1 MIFCQEGMVLM
12 HNDKLDPLIEGY
24 LDYLGQVRRQTPR
37 TIVDVRCTLRRVC
50 AAMLKLQPDRT
61 LWQFTLAEYIKWLE
75 QERQQGRSP
84 SCLSKYLCHI
94 RGLLDYAWRSGRCDR
109 NVLDGFNLQDDLP
122 RKAPEV
128 LTIEEARRLVECC
141 PQDTFTQRQ
150 ERLIILIL
158 YGCGLRTAE
167 LCDLSI
173 SDVNRERGELFVR
186 KGKGDIQRVVPIP
199 PGVQSELWAYLLDR
213 GGKRGPLF
221 LTDHKHKRIS
231 ASRICEIVTAASQRA
246 GIHWKVTARTLRHS
260 YATHLMD
267 RGVDLAIIASLM
279 GHRSPAETGVYLHV
293 LKDRPRQAVSKLM
306 NNKKE
311 SVE

>member
-1 MIFCQEGMVLM
+1 M
-12 HNDKLDPLIEGY
+12 HHNNRLDPLIEGY
-24 LDYLGQVRRQTPR
+24 LDYLEQVRRQTPR
-37 TIVDVRCTLRRVC
+37 TVTDVRCTLRRVC
-50 AAMLKLQPDRT
+50 AAIAQKRPDKT
-61 LWQFTLAEYIKWLE
+61 LWQITLTDYVKWLE
-75 QERQQGRSP
+75 EERQQGRSS
-84 SCLSKYLCHI
+84 SCLGKYLSHI

-109 NVLDGFNLQDDLP
+109 NVLDGFNLQDGSP

-128 LTIEEARRLVECC
+128 LTIEEARRMIESC
-141 PQDTFTQRQ
+141 PQDTLTQRR
-150 ERLIILIL
+150 ERLVILIL

-173 SDVNRERGELFVR
+173 SDVNRERGELFIR
-186 KGKGDIQRVVPIP
+186 KGKGDVQRVVPIP
-199 PGVQSELWAYLLDR
+199 SGVQSELWAYLLDR

-221 LTDHKHKRIS
+221 LTDHKHTRI
-231 ASRICEIVTAASQRA
+231 AAKHICEIVTAASQRA
-246 GIHWKVTARTLRHS
+246 GIDWKVTARTLRHS

-293 LKDRPRQAVSKLM
+293 LKDRPRQAVAMLM

-311 SVE
+311 DIQ

>member
-1 MIFCQEGMVLM
+1 M
-12 HNDKLDPLIEGY
+12 HHNRLDPLIEGY
-24 LDYLGQVRRQTPR
+24 LDYLEQVRRQTPR
-37 TIVDVRCTLRRVC
+37 TVTDVRCTLRRVC
-50 AAMLKLQPDRT
+50 AAIAKQRPDKT
-61 LWQFTLAEYIKWLE
+61 LWQITLADYVKWLE
-75 QERQQGRSP
+75 EERQQGRSS
-84 SCLSKYLCHI
+84 SCLGKYLSHI

-109 NVLDGFNLQDDLP
+109 NVLDGFNLQDGSP

-128 LTIEEARRLVECC
+128 LTIEEARRMIENC
-141 PQDTFTQRQ
+141 PQDAFTQRRD
-150 ERLIILIL
+150 RLVILLL

-173 SDVNRERGELFVR
+173 PDVNRERGELFIR
-186 KGKGDIQRVVPIP
+186 KGKGDVQRVIPIP

-221 LTDHKHKRIS
+221 LTDHKHKRI
-231 ASRICEIVTAASQRA
+231 AAHHICEIVTAASQRA
-246 GIHWKVTARTLRHS
+246 GIDWKVTARTLRHS

-293 LKDRPRQAVSKLM
+293 LKDRPRQAVAMLM

-311 SVE
+311 DIQ